1 MSDTDDVKSNVLAY
15 FKLKLG
21 DKYTSTKLKG
31 NIVFTCPDCRAKQ
44 PSCSFTQSIY
54 TVECHNCGY
63 RGSIIQTA
71 VMIDSEIAKSGFTND
86 IQIEEYLY
94 RNHSIKFP
102 KLVDL
107 YFDFYEKNSFDLVPL
122 IRNDKAPFEQDWGN
136 KPYKIKADWY
146 KFYQNGYNIGI
157 KTGSRSGV
165 TVIDFDTKE
174 VPEIFYK
181 GSPIVQKTTRGY
193 HFVYKYEPKIASGK
207 INGMKID
214 ILNDG
219 KQFVAYPSIINS
231 VGRTWN
237 FTTLDV
243 EIPVMPDEVRNYIT
257 SFSKET
263 TKDDI
268 TAEEKIIEDIKNNV
282 VMSDDIKK
290 MGANSGR
297 NETLVRYGGILRKQL
312 NMKDTEYVLGLLNQN
327 LFSPPLHP
335 KEVTNLVKSLDK
347 YIVSDERDLA
357 KKIFHYLKYA
367 EEGTSQ
373 DIERAIGEK
382 KDRIDKA
389 LAFLVKEEIIIKRGR
404 TFILVKKIEWREDF
418 PNLINEVNF
427 KVPYFHDVMYFNW
440 GDLLLLGGQTGT
452 GKTTISMNFIKRFVE
467 AGVKPH
473 YICNETGSRFIKT
486 ATNLGLKEGDFKWS
500 IQVDP
505 TKVEIEPNSVCIMDW
520 LMIADKAQTDSV
532 LQYFVEQLVKTNSFL
547 IIFMQLKKDGTWF
560 APNMAEQFPAF
571 AARYIYDEEGGGI
584 TGSWMID
591 KIRDAKTQRR
601 GGGIPCKY
609 DWQTRTLNRIDEL
622 QKPKMP
628 NEVKT
633 VDIGEVAV

>member
-1 MSDTDDVKSNVLAY
+1 MSNNDDVKVNVLAY

-21 DKYTSTKLKG
+21 SKFKSEKLKG
-31 NIVFTCPDCRAKQ
+31 NHVFTCPDCKFVK
-44 PSCSFTQSIY
+44 PSCSFTQSLY
-54 TVECHNCGY
+54 TIECHNCGFK
-63 RGSIIQTA
+63 GTLIESA
-71 VMIDSEIAKSGFTND
+71 VMIDDEIKKND
-86 IQIEEYLY
+86 LTSSIQIEEYLY
-94 RNHSIKFP
+94 RNHKIKFP

-107 YFDFYEKNSFDLVPL
+107 YFDFYEKNKFDLVPL
-122 IRNDKAPFEQDWGN
+122 IRNQKMPFEQDWLN
-136 KPYKIKADWY
+136 KQYNVKADWY
-146 KFYQNGYNIGI
+146 KFYQSGYNIGI
-157 KTGSRSGV
+157 KTGRKSNI

-181 GSPIVQKTTRGY
+181 GHPIVQKTTRGY
-193 HFVYKYEPKIASGK
+193 HFIYQYEENIASGK
-207 INGMKID
+207 IEGMKID

-219 KQFVAYPSIINS
+219 KQFVAYPSIIDT

-237 FTTLDV
+237 FISIDV
-243 EIPVMPDEVRNYIT
+243 EIPKMPEEVKNYLL

-263 TKDDI
+263 KKEDI
-268 TAEEKIIEDIKNNV
+268 TADERIIEDIKNNV
-282 VMSDDIKK
+282 VYSQDVKK

-312 NMKDTEYVLGLLNQN
+312 NLKDTEYVLGLLNQN
-327 LFSPPLHP
+327 IFNPPLHP
-335 KEVTNLVKSLDK
+335 KEVSNLVKSLDK

-373 DIERAIGEK
+373 DIERAVGEK

-389 LAFLVKEEIIIKRGR
+389 LAFLVKEEIVVKRGR
-404 TFILVKKIEWREDF
+404 TFILIKKIEWREDF
-418 PNLINEVNF
+418 PNLVNEVNF

-486 ATNLGLKEGDFKWS
+486 AMNLGLKEGDFKWS

-505 TKVEIEPNSVCIMDW
+505 TKVEIEPNTVCIMDW
-520 LMIADKAQTDSV
+520 LMIADKANTDSV
-532 LQYFVEQLVKTNSFL
+532 LKYFVEQLVKTNSFL

-571 AARYIYDEEGGGI
+571 AARYIYDEDGNGL

-609 DWQTRTLNRIDEL
+609 DWQTKTLNRIDEL
-622 QKPKMP
+622 QKPKLP
-628 NEVKT
+628 PEATGTNDTEV
-633 VDIGEVAV
+633 VV